1 MFHIGATN
9 HELRT
14 LKTRQNT
21 VNKQTY
27 TKRLSKKNR
36 SLILL
41 KKKLELKGE
50 YQFHITLRHIIY
62 VYLDISKNTSAA
74 GLCEH
79 QIWSFSKISESLLK
93 VHCLE
98 NVSYLFCYEREWKQQ
113 FWNMMTKKYF
123 FYLFI
128 PLN

>member
-27 TKRLSKKNR
+27 TKQLSKKNK

-79 QIWSFSKISESLLK
+79 QI
-93 VHCLE
+93 
-98 NVSYLFCYEREWKQQ
+98 
-113 FWNMMTKKYF
+113 
-123 FYLFI
+123 
-128 PLN
+128 

>member
-1 MFHIGATN
+1 MFHTGATN
-9 HELRT
+9 HELQT

-27 TKRLSKKNR
+27 TKRLSKKNK

-41 KKKLELKGE
+41 KKKLELKRWISVPHYSKAHNLCVSGHFQE
-50 YQFHITLRHIIY
+50 HISSRAMWASNMKLFQNFWVSIEGT
-62 VYLDISKNTSAA
+62 
-74 GLCEH
+74 
-79 QIWSFSKISESLLK
+79 
-93 VHCLE
+93 LE
-98 NVSYLFCYEREWKQQ
+98 NVSYLFCCEREWKQQ
-113 FWNMMTKKYF
+113 FWNIMTKKYF